1 MSYFFAKP
9 AKYGLQNPK
18 SLPGLLNKE
27 LQIVG
32 RRLRNAADLDQLQEL
47 AHRRTE
53 WNAMSKELVKKNL
66 KNRID
71 IEWSDYRRDHAK
83 RLFQKREEERRKIR
97 LQKEEDERLRA
108 EEAERIRTTMLRGR
122 SRARAEFRNS
132 RKLMAGDRLENQL
145 LIQEESSLRNEQAL
159 VMFQTEAMVRDVT
172 KRPIVKP
179 RRFRDEW

>member
-1 MSYFFAKP
+1 MSYFFAEP

-32 RRLRNAADLDQLQEL
+32 RRLRNAADLDQLHEL
-47 AHRRTE
+47 AVQRKE

-83 RLFQKREEERRKIR
+83 RLFQKREEARKLIR
-97 LQKEEDERLRA
+97 LQK
-108 EEAERIRTTMLRGR
+108 
-122 SRARAEFRNS
+122 
-132 RKLMAGDRLENQL
+132 
-145 LIQEESSLRNEQAL
+145 
-159 VMFQTEAMVRDVT
+159 
-172 KRPIVKP
+172 
-179 RRFRDEW
+179 